1 MKIDEIMQ
9 LSNDELRK
17 LAMKKDSRGCYTDDA
32 NKAQMIRQERSG
44 YWVGVP
50 RKPEDEFK
58 LDVIIEKAE
67 NETFGAK
74 KYGKKWW

>member
-9 LSNDELRK
+9 LSDDELRK
-17 LAMKKDSRGCYTDDA
+17 LAMQKDSIGRYTDDA

-44 YWVGVP
+44 YWVGVH

-58 LDVIIEKAE
+58 LDVIIEKLE